1 MIQIDKLAPPPSPS
15 STGAVDII
23 AMVGLQE
30 IPASLLGPR
39 YTLSP
44 VPGDEQAYF
53 TLRDTLERTHRI
65 GIALVVLQ
73 AQPQLVALL
82 PRGDT
87 LVLNTLRC
95 GTDDGVSRADW
106 LQSLASLAHAW
117 SVGLVPDGQDSADAT
132 EDAWIAQ
139 AAADVLFERALTRSR
154 RHPGARKAAR
164 VATSPRCMQRR
175 R

>member
-1 MIQIDKLAPPPSPS
+1 MIQFDKLAPPPSSS
-15 STGAVDII
+15 STKAVDIV

-44 VPGDEQAYF
+44 VPGDEHAYA
-53 TLRDTLERTHRI
+53 TLRDTLKRTHCI
-65 GIALVVLQ
+65 GIALAVLQ

-95 GTDDGVSRADW
+95 GTDDGVNRADW
-106 LQSLASLAHAW
+106 LQSLARI
-117 SVGLVPDGQDSADAT
+117 G
-132 EDAWIAQ
+132 Q

-154 RHPGARKAAR
+154 RHPGAGKATR
-164 VATSPRCMQRR
+164 VAASPRCLHRR
-175 R
+175 RS